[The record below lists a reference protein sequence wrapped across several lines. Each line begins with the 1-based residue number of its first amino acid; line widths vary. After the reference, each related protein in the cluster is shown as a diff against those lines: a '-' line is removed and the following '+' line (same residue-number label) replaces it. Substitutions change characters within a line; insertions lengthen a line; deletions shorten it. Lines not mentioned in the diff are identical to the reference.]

1 MIKDKYSLNANLNPQ
16 IKYFSDHIKTTN
28 INILLN
34 RVKIE
39 KKNDFKKKLYV
50 FSMLS
55 LLVIFFSALIIS
67 IWILKI

>member
-1 MIKDKYSLNANLNPQ
+1 MKKIIKDKYSLNENLNPK

-39 KKNDFKKKLYV
+39 KKNDFKKKLYI
-50 FSMLS
+50 FSMMS
-55 LLVIFFSALIIS
+55 LAVIFFSAIVIS
-67 IWILKI
+67 I

>member
-1 MIKDKYSLNANLNPQ
+1 MKKNHDNDHSLNSNLHFKNKKFIDQ
-16 IKYFSDHIKTTN
+16 FKTTN

-39 KKNDFKKKLYV
+39 KKNDFKKKLYF

-55 LLVIFFSALIIS
+55 LVIIIFSSIAIS
-67 IWILKI
+67 I

>member
-1 MIKDKYSLNANLNPQ
+1 MKKRIDDKSLENTNLNIQ
-16 IKYFSDHIKTTN
+16 NRYFSDHIKTTN

-39 KKNDFKKKLYV
+39 KKNDFKKKIYF

-55 LLVIFFSALIIS
+55 LVIIFFSVVTIS
-67 IWILKI
+67 I

>member
-1 MIKDKYSLNANLNPQ
+1 VKKIIKDKYSLNTNLNPQ
-16 IKYFSDHIKTTN
+16 IRYFSDRIKTTN

-39 KKNDFKKKLYV
+39 KKNDFKKKIYF

-55 LLVIFFSALIIS
+55 LVIIFFSVVTIS
-67 IWILKI
+67 I

>member
-1 MIKDKYSLNANLNPQ
+1 MKKMIKDKYSLNANLNPQ

-39 KKNDFKKKLYV
+39 KKNDFKKKVYL

-55 LLVIFFSALIIS
+55 FLIIFFSVIMIY
-67 IWILKI
+67 I

>member
-1 MIKDKYSLNANLNPQ
+1 MKKNQDNDYSLNSNLQLKNKKFIDQ
-16 IKYFSDHIKTTN
+16 FKTTN

-39 KKNDFKKKLYV
+39 KKNDFKKKLYF

-55 LLVIFFSALIIS
+55 LVIIIFSSIAIS
-67 IWILKI
+67 I

>member
-55 LLVIFFSALIIS
+55 LLVIFFSAIIIS

>member
-1 MIKDKYSLNANLNPQ
+1 MKKRIDDKSLQNTNLNIQ
-16 IKYFSDHIKTTN
+16 NRYFSDHIKTTN

-39 KKNDFKKKLYV
+39 KKNDFKKKIYF

-55 LLVIFFSALIIS
+55 LVIIFFSVVTIS
-67 IWILKI
+67 I

>member
-1 MIKDKYSLNANLNPQ
+1 MKKIIKDKYSLNANLNPQ
-16 IKYFSDHIKTTN
+16 IKYFSDPIKTTN

-39 KKNDFKKKLYV
+39 KKNDFKKKLYL

-55 LLVIFFSALIIS
+55 LLVIFFLAFIIS
-67 IWILKI
+67 I

>member
-1 MIKDKYSLNANLNPQ
+1 MKKNHDNDRSLNYNLHLKNKKFIDQ
-16 IKYFSDHIKTTN
+16 FKTTN

-39 KKNDFKKKLYV
+39 KKNDFKKKLYF

-55 LLVIFFSALIIS
+55 LVIIIFSSIAIS
-67 IWILKI
+67 I

>member
-1 MIKDKYSLNANLNPQ
+1 MKKIIKDKYSLSSNLNPQ

-39 KKNDFKKKLYV
+39 KKITRKDNIEKR
-50 FSMLS
+50 
-55 LLVIFFSALIIS
+55 
-67 IWILKI
+67 

>member
-1 MIKDKYSLNANLNPQ
+1 MKKNHDNDHSLNSSLHLKNKKFIDQ
-16 IKYFSDHIKTTN
+16 FKTTN

-39 KKNDFKKKLYV
+39 KKNDFKKKLYF

-55 LLVIFFSALIIS
+55 LLIIIFSSIAIS
-67 IWILKI
+67 I